1 MKKDNS
7 RDREVESVLKN
18 RKDKNMTED
27 KTSPRESVAA
37 EQLGRICFMMEI
49 DPKYASAIVRRYA
62 AWMGG
67 MNEIKL
73 VRQGKVIDNLEDIK
87 TMIGETEGEQVKI

>member
-18 RKDKNMTED
+18 RKDENMTED

-37 EQLGRICFMMEI
+37 PNPRMTSDMRLVRI
-49 DPKYASAIVRRYA
+49 D
-62 AWMGG
+62 
-67 MNEIKL
+67 KL
-73 VRQGKVIDNLEDIK
+73 VPYQ
-87 TMIGETEGEQVKI
+87 KI

>member
-18 RKDKNMTED
+18 RKDENMTED

-37 EQLGRICFMMEI
+37 PNPRMSSDGTGNTFLF
-49 DPKYASAIVRRYA
+49 ASFKDACDNWFGIGSVRGFRDDTDS
-62 AWMGG
+62 
-67 MNEIKL
+67 
-73 VRQGKVIDNLEDIK
+73 R
-87 TMIGETEGEQVKI
+87 

>member
-18 RKDKNMTED
+18 RKDENMTED

-37 EQLGRICFMMEI
+37 PNPRMTSDMQKFSKGIFE
-49 DPKYASAIVRRYA
+49 K
-62 AWMGG
+62 
-67 MNEIKL
+67 
-73 VRQGKVIDNLEDIK
+73 
-87 TMIGETEGEQVKI
+87 